1 MSSDLFKELC
11 SLSGNLSN
19 VINKTGNEEEKQKLL
34 ALYLKVNDQC
44 EKIAKQE
51 FDEND
56 DFYRDTIENI
66 IDTERKFKEFKANQ
80 IKLIN
85 VFVHLIDIIA
95 NVERIMLDWI
105 LKNEK

>member
-1 MSSDLFKELC
+1 MSDLFKEMC
-11 SLSGNLSN
+11 TLSGKFSNL
-19 VINKTGNEEEKQKLL
+19 IDKTKNEEEKQKLL
-34 ALYLKVNDQC
+34 AIFFKVNDQC
-44 EKIAKQE
+44 EKIAQQE

>member
-1 MSSDLFKELC
+1 MVACHDGARAFTRRR
-11 SLSGNLSN
+11 
-19 VINKTGNEEEKQKLL
+19 IF
-34 ALYLKVNDQC
+34 KVNDQC
-44 EKIAKQE
+44 EKIANQE

-66 IDTERKFKEFKANQ
+66 IDTEQLIKEFKANQ

-95 NVERIMLDWI
+95 NVEKII
-105 LKNEK
+105 LGWKSDNGK